1 MKNTYLFLLLLFT
14 TCSYAQNDLQV
25 MTFNIRFATE
35 ADGQNQWNN
44 RKEKVTQT
52 LLYHDVVLCGMQ
64 EALYTQIEYVANAMP
79 NYSWLGVGRED
90 GKQEGE
96 FSPIF
101 YDKNRLKLLESNTFW
116 LSETPEKPTKGWD
129 ASFKRVV
136 TWGLFLDRKTKKKF
150 YCFNTHFD
158 HQGVVARRES
168 AKFLL
173 QEVKRIAQKYP
184 FVVMGDFN
192 AFPSDEPILL
202 LTDTSKDFYLQ
213 DSKSLSKT
221 PHFGPEGTFNGFGNK
236 ERDNAPID
244 YIFCSKAFVVK
255 KHATLSTSWNGL
267 FASDH
272 FAVLAT
278 LKWIP

>member
-25 MTFNIRFATE
+25 MTLNIRFATE

-79 NYSWLGVGRED
+79 THGWIGVGRED
-90 GKQEGE
+90 GKQGGE

-168 AKFLL
+168 AKLLL
-173 QEVKRIAQKYP
+173 QKVQQIAQKTP

-202 LTDTSKDFYLQ
+202 LTDTSKDFYFQ

-255 KHATLSTSWNGL
+255 KHATLSTSWGGF

-278 LKWIP
+278 LKW